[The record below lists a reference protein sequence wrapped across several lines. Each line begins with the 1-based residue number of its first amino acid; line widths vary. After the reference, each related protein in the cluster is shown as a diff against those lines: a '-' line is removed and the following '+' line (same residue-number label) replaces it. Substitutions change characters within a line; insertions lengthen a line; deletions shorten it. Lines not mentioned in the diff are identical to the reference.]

1 MRGLCRLK
9 TYTLF
14 RSSDF
19 FFFFLDFPI
28 WKVGAENSLRKVG
41 WTQPE
46 TQLNRKPSLSSVCLG
61 LVWVQAWIYNSNL
74 SSDAVRVG
82 LQLTHCSS
90 DHSLIL
96 PIWIAYYEWKLI
108 FMSAKFCYLPFEESP
123 LCFVF
128 KDYLFILV
136 KHFSRI
142 GLAMTKS
149 YSGKGKWK
157 LDLTNISKPDA
168 IEPCFT
174 PNLYFIF

>member
-1 MRGLCRLK
+1 MLFSWWCCMRGLCRLK
-9 TYTLF
+9 THTLF

-19 FFFFLDFPI
+19 LFFFLDFPI

-74 SSDAVRVG
+74 SSDAFKVG

-90 DHSLIL
+90 DRSLIL

-142 GLAMTKS
+142 GLAMTKVTAE
-149 YSGKGKWK
+149 KENENW
-157 LDLTNISKPDA
+157 T
-168 IEPCFT
+168 
-174 PNLYFIF
+174 